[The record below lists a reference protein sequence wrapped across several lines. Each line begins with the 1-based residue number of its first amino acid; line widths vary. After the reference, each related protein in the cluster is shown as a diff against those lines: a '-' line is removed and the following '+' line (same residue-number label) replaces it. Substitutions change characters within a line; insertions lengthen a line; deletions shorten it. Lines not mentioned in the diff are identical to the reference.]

1 VAGLSAAGFTEAGIA
16 AWLYACVRIS
26 GWALLDPLL
35 ARIPFSVRL
44 LLAAALAA
52 ALLPGLAV
60 PGLPSPFS
68 LAGALALSAEALW
81 GAALA
86 LCVRLVFAAMEAVLV
101 WFGHSASG
109 GMLMLTAEQAMPA
122 DAAWRSLAGWLAAMA
137 FLAANGHLLVVG
149 ALAQSFAAMPV
160 AALPAAAD
168 LRLLVEGASWLFVAG
183 IQLALPLLAFALLL
197 QLALA
202 VVARTVPGVDM
213 FSVGLGLAA
222 LSVLVALVWA
232 VPLIGS
238 GVAHGLEQMS
248 GWLDRLAGAR

>member
-1 VAGLSAAGFTEAGIA
+1 VQGLGVAGMSEATMA
-16 AWLYACVRIS
+16 AWLFAFARMA

-35 ARIPFSVRL
+35 ARIPVFFRL

-52 ALLPGLAV
+52 ALLPGLGDAT
-60 PGLPSPFS
+60 LPAPFS
-68 LAGALALSAEALW
+68 LAGGLALAAETLW

-109 GMLMLTAEQAMPA
+109 GLLMLTAEQSMTA

-137 FLAANGHLLVVG
+137 FLAANGHLLVMS

-160 AALPAAAD
+160 AALPAGPD
-168 LRLLVEGASWLFVAG
+168 LRLLAEGGAWLFAAG
-183 IQLALPLLAFALLL
+183 VQLALPLLAFALLL

-202 VVARTVPGVDM
+202 VLARTVPGADM
-213 FSVGLGLAA
+213 FSVGLGVAA
-222 LSVLVALVWA
+222 MSVLIGLVWA
-232 VPLIGS
+232 MPLISAGVES
-238 GVAHGLEQMS
+238 GIEQLS
-248 GWLDRLAGAR
+248 VWLDRLVGAR

>member
-1 VAGLSAAGFTEAGIA
+1 MSEAVMATWLFTFARLA
-16 AWLYACVRIS
+16 

-35 ARIPFSVRL
+35 ARIPVFLRL

-52 ALLPGLAV
+52 ALLPGLAAAA
-60 PGLPSPFS
+60 LPAPFS
-68 LAGALALSAEALW
+68 LAGGLALGAEALW

-101 WFGHSASG
+101 WFGHTASG
-109 GMLMLTAEQAMPA
+109 GLLMLTAEQAMPA

-137 FLAANGHLLVVG
+137 FLAANGHLLVMS

-160 AALPAAAD
+160 AALPAAPD
-168 LRLLVEGASWLFVAG
+168 LRLLAEGAAWLFTAG

-222 LSVLVALVWA
+222 TSVLIGLVWA
-232 VPLIGS
+232 MPLINA
-238 GVAHGLEQMS
+238 GVAGGIEQLS
-248 GWLDRLAGAR
+248 GWLDRLVGAR

>member
-1 VAGLSAAGFTEAGIA
+1 VPGLGVAGMSEAVMA
-16 AWLYACVRIS
+16 AWLFAFARVS
-26 GWALLDPLL
+26 GWALFDPLL
-35 ARIPFSVRL
+35 ARIPIIFRL

-52 ALLPGLAV
+52 ALLPGLVATGQ
-60 PGLPSPFS
+60 PAPFS
-68 LAGALALSAEALW
+68 LAGGLALGAEGLW

-109 GMLMLTAEQAMPA
+109 GLLMLTTEQAMPA

-137 FLAANGHLLVVG
+137 FLAANGHLLVMS
-149 ALAQSFAAMPV
+149 ALTQSFAAMPV
-160 AALPAAAD
+160 ASLPAAPD
-168 LRLLVEGASWLFVAG
+168 LRLLAEGGAWLFTAG
-183 IQLALPLLAFALLL
+183 VQLALPLLAFALLL

-222 LSVLVALVWA
+222 MSVLVALVWA
-232 VPLIGS
+232 VPLIS
-238 GVAHGLEQMS
+238 AGVASGIEQLS
-248 GWLDRLAGAR
+248 VWLDRLVGAR